1 MNPGQTRPLIAI
13 ACGGTGGHLFPGIA
27 VAEELQ
33 RRGADVLLLI
43 SPKEVDQQAVKSV
56 RGMEVAVLPA
66 VSLGRG
72 QSIAFALGTWKSYR
86 AAKRLFRRRPPQA
99 VLAMGGFTSAPPILA
114 GRACSAR
121 TFLHDSN
128 TIPGRANRWLA
139 GVVDQAFVGFPSTAA
154 LLRCRRI
161 EHTGTPVRPE
171 FKPAEPGACRVALGL
186 EPQRPTLLIM
196 GGSQGA
202 LGVNSLAL
210 AALPQL
216 QAALPSLQFFHCAGS
231 QDADRI
237 RGAYEKI
244 GVRAVVHSFFS
255 QMELALGAAS
265 VAVSRA
271 GASSLAELAAM
282 RLPAVLIPYPIAADN
297 HQFHNARAFLESGAA
312 LMLEQKDGT
321 GEQLATMGLALLLDE
336 ERRQS
341 MSTAV
346 ARWHTPDAAARIAGH
361 ILATGKSA

>member
-1 MNPGQTRPLIAI
+1 
-13 ACGGTGGHLFPGIA
+13 
-27 VAEELQ
+27 
-33 RRGADVLLLI
+33 
-43 SPKEVDQQAVKSV
+43 
-56 RGMEVAVLPA
+56 
-66 VSLGRG
+66 
-72 QSIAFALGTWKSYR
+72 
-86 AAKRLFRRRPPQA
+86 
-99 VLAMGGFTSAPPILA
+99 
-114 GRACSAR
+114 
-121 TFLHDSN
+121 
-128 TIPGRANRWLA
+128 
-139 GVVDQAFVGFPSTAA
+139 
-154 LLRCRRI
+154 
-161 EHTGTPVRPE
+161 
-171 FKPAEPGACRVALGL
+171 
-186 EPQRPTLLIM
+186 M

-282 RLPAVLIPYPIAADN
+282 RLPSVLIPYPVAADN
-297 HQFHNARAFLESGAA
+297 HQFHNARAFTETSAA

-346 ARWHTPDAAARIAGH
+346 ARWHTPDAAARIARH